1 MGSVKLRQPAA
12 AVAAQIAEAI
22 QAAEAVQEIPTDTD
36 SEIAVFR
43 GAYLSWEARTQ
54 TVLQTAFEASGFMT
68 SAPADEFNAAS
79 VGLLD
84 LKIASTVIPK
94 ERVREVRAD
103 ISERIRVLT
112 SIRDRLDVYEL
123 VNAGPAARQRG
134 GPSGEGPIFLVH
146 GHNIE
151 RREIV
156 RRFMERISGREV
168 VVLDEQANEGRDVL
182 GKLLDHAVYASFA
195 VVLLTADD
203 EGGEQGGPYAP
214 RARQNVVLELGLFL
228 GLLGRTG
235 VVALYEPGVEIP
247 SDISGV
253 LYIETTGEGWQIGL
267 AREMKAAGLDV
278 SLDKAL

>member
-1 MGSVKLRQPAA
+1 
-12 AVAAQIAEAI
+12 
-22 QAAEAVQEIPTDTD
+22 
-36 SEIAVFR
+36 
-43 GAYLSWEARTQ
+43 
-54 TVLQTAFEASGFMT
+54 MT
-68 SAPADEFNAAS
+68 SAPKDDFNAAS

-94 ERVREVRAD
+94 ERVQEVRAH
-103 ISERIRVLT
+103 ISERIRVLA
-112 SIRDRLDVYEL
+112 SVRDRLDVYEQ
-123 VNAGPAARQRG
+123 VQAEPTARQRG
-134 GPSGEGPIFLVH
+134 GASGEGPIFLVH

-151 RREIV
+151 RREVV
-156 RRFMERISGREV
+156 RRFMERISGRDV

-182 GKLLDHAVYASFA
+182 GKLLDHAVSTSFA
-195 VVLLTADD
+195 VVLLTGDD
-203 EGGEQGGPYAP
+203 EGVKKGGPHAP

-247 SDISGV
+247 SDFSGV

-278 SLDKAL
+278 SLDRAL